1 MRTASPPPHRAS
13 LVTADIRTSAA
24 LRSNLERRPRLARLC
39 AILAHAGDGLVCYLA
54 LAITALLA
62 EPARPTV
69 WRMVIAT
76 LLAAGAVAL
85 GKVAFGR
92 PRPMPEESRR
102 WSSLGRH
109 DDHAFPSGH
118 AARTAAIASVAWGV
132 SPAAGAALTAWSLAV
147 SLCRV
152 SLGAHYFGD
161 VIVGTVVGVLAAL
174 VLRWMGWL

>member
-1 MRTASPPPHRAS
+1 MRTASPPRHRAS
-13 LVTADIRTSAA
+13 LVTVDIRTSAA

-39 AILAHAGDGLVCYLA
+39 AMMAHAGDGLVCYLA
-54 LAITALLA
+54 LAISALLA
-62 EPARPTV
+62 ERARATV
-69 WRMVIAT
+69 GRMAIAT
-76 LLAAGAVAL
+76 VLAAGAVAL

-92 PRPMPEESRR
+92 PRPIREESRR

-109 DDHAFPSGH
+109 DAHAFPSGH
-118 AARTAAIASVAWGV
+118 AARTAAIASVAWGA

-152 SLGAHYFGD
+152 GLGAHYIGD